1 MVDRNDARKWISA
14 SALSFLLGTCGV
26 AISASPPQS
35 SQNASGATYSKNELG
50 MEFVVVSP
58 GEFQM
63 GCSEGAKPNE
73 CSRDEKPRH
82 RVQITKAFEIG
93 KTEVTGKQWQA
104 VMGSDPSAFKGEDLP
119 VEQVTFTQ
127 VQEFLSKLNARNDGF
142 VYRLP
147 TEAEWEYA
155 ARAGTTDQYAG
166 SLHDLAWYNDGQAAA
181 RGSGAFQNE
190 NSPVG
195 LLIPETH
202 PVATKSPNAWGI
214 YDMRG
219 NVAEWVQ
226 DFYDTD
232 YYSNSPAGDPKG
244 PASGDGH
251 VVRGGSFRVYPWL
264 TRVSLRTVFPET
276 YSFYDLGV
284 RVAREK
290 R

>member
-1 MVDRNDARKWISA
+1 MTDHSDARRWISA
-14 SALSFLLGTCGV
+14 LVLSFVVGACGTV
-26 AISASPPQS
+26 VSASPPQS
-35 SQNASGATYSKNELG
+35 SQEASAVAYRTNELG
-50 MEFVVVSP
+50 MEFVMVPP

-73 CSRDEKPRH
+73 CSKDEKPRH

-93 KTEVTGKQWQA
+93 KTEVTGKQWQS
-104 VMGSDPSAFKGEDLP
+104 VMGSDPSAFKGESLP
-119 VEQVTFTQ
+119 VEQVTFPQ

-142 VYRLP
+142 LYRLP

-166 SLHDLAWYNDGQAAA
+166 SLHDMAWYNDGQSAA

-195 LLIPETH
+195 LLEAVTH
-202 PVATKSPNAWGI
+202 PVATKTANAWGI

-226 DFYDTD
+226 DFYDAN
-232 YYSNSPAGDPKG
+232 YYSSSPAADPKG

-251 VVRGGSFRVYPWL
+251 VVRGGSFRAFPWL

-276 YSFYDLGV
+276 YEFYDLGF